1 MKLIS
6 NPCAG
11 TQALQIRKL
20 VNQRFKHTHTQPT
33 YCINYKQI
41 LCVLWSLAKQI
52 NLHLRICFVR
62 CPIFLQPLLKMPRGP
77 ATEPGKEERCSLRTK
92 KIVIVQVDT
101 SVERLVKRNYLRE
114 TTAAFHST
122 AATFPSLM
130 EEKEKAANLAG
141 K

>member
-1 MKLIS
+1 
-6 NPCAG
+6 
-11 TQALQIRKL
+11 
-20 VNQRFKHTHTQPT
+20 
-33 YCINYKQI
+33 
-41 LCVLWSLAKQI
+41 
-52 NLHLRICFVR
+52 
-62 CPIFLQPLLKMPRGP
+62 MPRGP

-114 TTAAFHST
+114 TTAAVHST

-130 EEKEKAANLAG
+130 EEKEKAANQAG